1 LASYALRA
9 ASSHRDL
16 LQLSRTLE
24 GIALR
29 RIAYT
34 ATFRA
39 AGEWHFGVCGVVFTA
54 VEIAEICRV
63 ETAELTPTAVEA
75 GHVVTTS

>member
-1 LASYALRA
+1 
-9 ASSHRDL
+9 L
-16 LQLSRTLE
+16 LQLSGTLE